1 MTSHFP
7 NQLVLIYGYVVTGN
21 PHQARCV
28 IVSVSF
34 QRPHFFSYSFLS
46 SSVLLWFTVSYFIFV
61 LFSIVSFI
69 LKSDIFYICILVFI
83 VYVFSDFYW
92 MVIYASL
99 ISLSSSLISFR
110 LLLSLLIFLFVF
122 SVNIPLHRALMCSY
136 LRIPSQSHPSSNSY
150 LDLLIAVTSAT
161 IPSINYSVYT
171 N

>member
-1 MTSHFP
+1 MCNRF
-7 NQLVLIYGYVVTGN
+7 G
-21 PHQARCV
+21 
-28 IVSVSF
+28 
-34 QRPHFFSYSFLS
+34 FFSTTSLFFLLFSLLVGS
-46 SSVLLWFTVSYFIFV
+46 SMVYCV
-61 LFSIVSFI
+61 LFHFRTVFYCVFYLII
-69 LKSDIFYICILVFI
+69 WYFYICILVFM

-99 ISLSSSLISFR
+99 ISLCSSFISFR

-161 IPSINYSVYT
+161 IPSINYNVYT